1 MRRILG
7 IAAALLVVALGLAAI
22 IGYQHVTALRIERI
36 GEDVAV
42 FTGFGGNAAVLR
54 TERGSVIVDTMTLR
68 LQGEQLLERAEAFAD
83 GSVLKVINTHY
94 HLDHTH
100 GNPAFP
106 AGTEI
111 ISTARTRDY
120 LLHFDAGYWE
130 GEREASL
137 PNRTF
142 EQQHEF
148 AIGGKT
154 VRVLFLGDGHTGGDA
169 VVHFVEDR
177 VLHLG
182 DLFFHR
188 IYPNIDLEAGGSVRA
203 WVETLDRAL
212 EIDFDHAIPGHG
224 AVGTRDDVLQFQG
237 FLRELVALG
246 ERAAAE
252 GWSLAETQRRAE
264 LREDEGYETIG
275 VPGFFYLDREFAV
288 RRAWE
293 EATGEVEGKA
303 EGEDGDA

>member
-1 MRRILG
+1 MGRILG
-7 IAAALLVVALGLAAI
+7 IAVALLVVLVGLAAVV
-22 IGYQHVTALRIERI
+22 GYQQVTDLDFERV
-36 GEDVAV
+36 GEDVAL
-42 FTGFGGNAAVLR
+42 FSGFGGNVAVLR

-68 LQGEQLLERAEAFAD
+68 LQGEQLRERAEAFAG
-83 GSVLKVINTHY
+83 GSVVKVINTHY

-106 AGTEI
+106 AGTDI
-111 ISTARTRDY
+111 ISTARTREY
-120 LLHFDAGYWE
+120 LERFDAGYWE

-137 PNRTF
+137 PTRTF
-142 EQQHEF
+142 EEQHEF
-148 AIGGKT
+148 RIGGKT
-154 VRVLFLGDGHTGGDA
+154 VRVLFLGAGHTGGDA

-188 IYPNIDLEAGGSVRA
+188 IYPSVDLEAGGSVRA

-212 EIDFDHAIPGHG
+212 EIDFEVAIPGHG
-224 AVGTRDDVLQFQG
+224 AVGTRDDVLQFQA
-237 FLRELVALG
+237 FLREVVAHA

-252 GWSLAETQRRAE
+252 GWSLDETLDRAL

-275 VPGFFYLDREFAV
+275 VPGIFHLDRDFVV

-293 EATGEVEGKA
+293 ETTGALEGKDRD
-303 EGEDGDA
+303 E